1 MKKEKWLMPI
11 AALFLVIAV
20 FGFGSKKVEAAGNY
34 YAQVNKGTN
43 VVTIFN
49 ANGTPCQAFTCSAG
63 EATPVGTFYTS
74 NKYTW
79 HVLDGN
85 VYGQYCTRIT
95 GGILFHSV
103 WYYAQDKS
111 TQSYAQY
118 NKLGTLASHGCVR
131 LTVAASK
138 WIYDNCPSGMRVTI
152 IQGSPANDPLGKPAT
167 IKVNAN
173 QKMGWDPTDPD
184 PANPYARSFPTIDVS
199 GVPRTIEYGSGF
211 YAYNG
216 MKARDSL
223 GNDIT
228 GSVKVT
234 GGVNDRQLGT
244 YTVNYFVSDSLGRT
258 ATASVNIQ
266 VVDSKPASI
275 SGVPTE
281 QKKKEYNSYFNPR
294 KGVKASNAPG
304 ADLTAQITV
313 KVVYPKK
320 KKEHVVPAGNM
331 QLKKVGT
338 YHFYYYVTN
347 PNNGIQT
354 KAQCSVKV
362 QDTKKPIITGVKQG
376 LKTLEYNKTVNLR
389 SGVKAK
395 LVSGKSLTSKIKVAV
410 KEPGSKK
417 WKTLSTEKGKKYTFK
432 KLGTFTVRYTSV
444 NPTSK
449 KAATKVRKFKIQDT
463 KAPVIT
469 GVVTEQKTFEYGKK
483 VNLLKSVRAK
493 LVSGKSLTDKIQV
506 DVIRPNVKGYVKLS
520 QKQSKEFCFDKVG
533 SYIIRYSSTN
543 PTSKKTAIKKRTIVV
558 VDTKAPQLQGDWN
571 EQTIEQG
578 TALQLMDGV
587 TAQLVSKTDV
597 TEQIRISVQ
606 FEKEAEQIVDQASA
620 YTFDRV
626 GDYTITYTVK
636 NPNSDAVAKATKKIH
651 VTGQGTQSPD
661 QTNDQM

>member
-11 AALFLVIAV
+11 MTLFLVIAV
-20 FGFGSKKVEAAGNY
+20 FGFGSKKVEAAGSY

-49 ANGTPCQAFTCSAG
+49 SNGTPCQAFTCSAG
-63 EATPVGTFYTS
+63 EATPLGTFYTS
-74 NKYTW
+74 NKYAW
-79 HVLDGN
+79 HILDGD

-103 WYYAQDKS
+103 WYYSQDKS

-152 IQGSPANDPLGKPAT
+152 IQGTPANDPLGKPST

-184 PANPYARSFPTIDVS
+184 PANPYAKSFPTIDVS
-199 GVPRTIEYGSGF
+199 GVPRTIEFGSGF
-211 YAYNG
+211 YAYSG
-216 MKARDSL
+216 MKAKDSL

-228 GSVKVT
+228 SSVKVS

-275 SGVPTE
+275 SGVSTE
-281 QKKKEYNSYFNPR
+281 TKKKEYNSYFNPR
-294 KGVKASNAPG
+294 KGVKATNAPG
-304 ADLTAQITV
+304 TDLTAQMEV
-313 KVVYPKK
+313 KVVYPKQQ
-320 KKEHVVPAGNM
+320 KEHVVPAGNM

-354 KAQCSVKV
+354 KAQCTVKV
-362 QDTKKPIITGVKQG
+362 QDTKKPILTGVKSG
-376 LKTLEYNKTVNLR
+376 VKTLEYNKTVNLR

-410 KEPGSKK
+410 KEPSSKK
-417 WKTLSTEKGKKYTFK
+417 WKELSAEKSKKYTFK
-432 KLGTFTVRYTSV
+432 KVGTFKVRYTSE

-449 KAATKVRKFKIQDT
+449 KKTSKERTFKIQDT

-469 GVVTEQKTFEYGKK
+469 GVITEQKTVEYGKTT
-483 VNLLKSVRAK
+483 NLLKSARAK
-493 LVSGKSLTDKIQV
+493 LVSGKSLTAQLQV
-506 DVIRPNVKGYVKLS
+506 DVIRPNVKEYVRLTE
-520 QKQSKEFCFDKVG
+520 KQSKAFCFDQVG
-533 SYIIRYSSTN
+533 TYIIRYSSTN
-543 PTSKKTAIKKRTIVV
+543 PTSKKTAIKKRTVVV
-558 VDTKAPQLQGDWN
+558 VDTKEPVIQGDWKD
-571 EQTIEQG
+571 QTIEQG
-578 TALQLMDGV
+578 AALQLMDGV

-597 TEQIRISVQ
+597 TNLIQVTVQ
-606 FEKEAEQIVDQASA
+606 FETETAQTVDTASA
-620 YTFDRV
+620 YTFERA

-636 NPNSDAVAKATKKIH
+636 NPNSKAIAKATMKIH